1 MKRIGCLYRNYSK
14 NGFYYSY
21 EDEDGVFGVD
31 YYDDISIDTPTSFQ
45 PSGKIFIR
53 TDDGGDMSMEK
64 EVKEIRAGIYVPE
77 NTTIKISY
85 ILDNN

>member
-1 MKRIGCLYRNYSK
+1 
-14 NGFYYSY
+14 
-21 EDEDGVFGVD
+21 
-31 YYDDISIDTPTSFQ
+31 
-45 PSGKIFIR
+45 
-53 TDDGGDMSMEK
+53 MEK